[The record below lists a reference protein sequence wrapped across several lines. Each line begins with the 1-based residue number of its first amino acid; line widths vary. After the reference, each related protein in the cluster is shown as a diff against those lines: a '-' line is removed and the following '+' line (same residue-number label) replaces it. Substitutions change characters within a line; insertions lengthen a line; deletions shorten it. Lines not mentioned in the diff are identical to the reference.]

1 MKRVTLAD
9 LPANKHLLGVPADT
23 AAFRQLHHHE
33 ASPTAVKELHYTC
46 TSMTDIDYGLQ
57 RSARWRC
64 MYQNL
69 FMENKA

>member
-33 ASPTAVKELHYTC
+33 ASPTAVRELQYTC
-46 TSMTDIDYGLQ
+46 TSLTDIDYGFVQ

-64 MYQNL
+64 MYQNWL
-69 FMENKA
+69 MKN